1 MGRRGGGNGSGRWF
15 IFDRRWARP
24 VESEWGLG
32 GGEINYPIA
41 TIFDDVPG
49 VVVTKKNQNGDWGV
63 VNKSNRN
70 YF

>member
-1 MGRRGGGNGSGRWF
+1 MEVGVGLFSTGGGRGRSNQNGDW
-15 IFDRRWARP
+15 
-24 VESEWGLG
+24 